1 MSVLFKA
8 LAKAAEANKARHRS
22 AGVLPTSQPSSPS
35 RPQSQPQPQYPRNPA
50 PSRRP
55 AAHSAMWQAL
65 SAAASN
71 AGQGVTDLNRDFAPE
86 PELGEVPAK
95 RRFDLGGFKRL
106 GGLGGRV
113 RLSETMGRPS
123 PRPFRIAL
131 MVLVTALGGTL
142 GTLYY
147 FGDDTLAIYEEL
159 MGDEPARQPPT
170 PRKPKPIVQAP
181 KPAETPVEPAQAEAP
196 KQEPKQDEVAQAP
209 AAPAAPETAV
219 QPPAAPVG
227 APKYIPSSP
236 AVSDADAA
244 VDRVVAEAG
253 RRTSQEKDI
262 ADKAAVDL
270 PGLLADVR
278 ARKAQGAVTP
288 QIDVRKASG
297 TPSVVVP
304 GGETKL
310 DMVRVRTSSS
320 QVREESEMA
329 YARLMS
335 GQFEGAAILYGEV
348 LKREPRN
355 LSALMG
361 RAAALHKLGQ
371 MGEARGLYQQALA
384 ISPGN
389 REVLANL
396 MSLYGSEDPRD
407 ALRQLEMLQ
416 QDNPGFSPI
425 PAQMANLYA
434 QSGDLSAAIRYLG
447 LAVQLAPENLLYR
460 FNLAVMQDRAG
471 MSSEAANSYE
481 TVLNLAARGSVAALP
496 MPVGQVK
503 ERLSYLRTR

>member
-1 MSVLFKA
+1 
-8 LAKAAEANKARHRS
+8 
-22 AGVLPTSQPSSPS
+22 
-35 RPQSQPQPQYPRNPA
+35 
-50 PSRRP
+50 
-55 AAHSAMWQAL
+55 MWQAL
-65 SAAASN
+65 AAAASS
-71 AGQGVTDLNRDFAPE
+71 AGHGVADLNRYVAPASE
-86 PELGEVPAK
+86 PELDGVPAK
-95 RRFDLGGFKRL
+95 RRFDMDGLKRL
-106 GGLGGRV
+106 GSLGGRV
-113 RLSETMGRPS
+113 RLSESMGRPS

-131 MVLVTALGGTL
+131 IVLVTSLGGTL
-142 GTLYY
+142 GALYY

-159 MGDEPARQPPT
+159 MGEEPARQPPP
-170 PRKPKPIVQAP
+170 PRKPRQLAQAP
-181 KPAETPVEPAQAEAP
+181 KPPVEAPVEAP
-196 KQEPKQDEVAQAP
+196 VEVPAEPAKVEEPKQDAP
-209 AAPAAPETAV
+209 APEAAAP
-219 QPPAAPVG
+219 PPAAPVG

-253 RRTSQEKDI
+253 RRTTQEKDI

-304 GGETKL
+304 GGDTKL
-310 DMVRVRTSSS
+310 DMVRVGTSSS
-320 QVREESEMA
+320 QVREDSEMA

-348 LKREPRN
+348 LKREPKN